1 MYLQLGFDIFISFAR
16 KTKKWHHEVPE
27 RFAGKACKYVRL
39 LHPRGAIFNIG
50 TPDKLTQRG
59 NMPKVIQNNNTNR
72 SNPDSS
78 SSGPKSFN
86 FVLRRGLKKTKEF
99 LDLFPFLRILFPRRS
114 STFSDDNSFRNSIS
128 RGKHF
133 RLAAL
138 FSGFGL
144 VFLFTLTFS
153 PLQSPVSPTEAATGT
168 AQDST
173 LTLDVTS
180 ASAVVD
186 INVVD
191 SAGTFSSSDK
201 TTSDKNSNIAFS
213 ITTNNFSGYTLSIAG
228 ADDTGL
234 MNDEEAENSLS
245 SIPTMLTEDAFS
257 NAANTM
263 YNGMWGYKPSKYNS
277 AVNTN
282 YYPAPT
288 TEESTLDVTA
298 VPNTTANNYTIALGA
313 RTDFTKPSTTYKSS
327 NFIITAVTNPINY
340 SIAYNS
346 NTTDTVNNMPGTQS
360 ASTSATSITLSNNT
374 PTREHYTF
382 NGWCSVKPTTTNGDD
397 VCNGGTVYLSGA
409 VYGIDKTT
417 LNDTTLYAMWN
428 IDKFVQT
435 TQVRYE
441 NADGTWGSYTTVD
454 TKTVNYGSSYSWST
468 SQITDFNSTAYKAG
482 SVSSYTVTADKT
494 NQVSIYRNTFTCK
507 IQSRFQN
514 ADGTYGSYTTR
525 VNETRRYGQT
535 CSWSTANISNFDST
549 TYKAASYTNNNITA
563 NVNQSI
569 NIDRNTFACTARYR
583 LQNADG
589 TYPTTYTSAGTVN
602 SAALYGSTCS
612 YTTNQN
618 TTQYQNKTASA
629 TVTKA
634 TTLSVDVPR
643 ATYACTARYK
653 LQNADGTY
661 PSAFTTV
668 SINSAALYGSTCSYT
683 TAQDTT
689 KYTNQSASATVTGA
703 TTLTVGTSGQVP
715 RKTYKLTVTAGTNTS
730 NATGAGTYRWGQTVA
745 VGVTK
750 ATNTTC
756 VSYATPT
763 WTKTAGTLSSTS
775 GTSVN
780 FTMPT
785 SAATVTATSTA
796 TNNKQTIT
804 LSRSN
809 ATGIKIA
816 GTNYTGTSVKLTCG
830 TYALEGV
837 FASGYEF
844 SKWAITG
851 TDNSLTSTTAA
862 KPTLTVG
869 GAGTLTL
876 TGKTS
881 QVLIQNVTSANC
893 SGTVYDNRGG
903 VSKAYTVAKIGSLCW
918 MTKNLDLPGGTT
930 LTSADSNVSSN
941 YTLPASST
949 SGFSSNTTAYVYN
962 SNSTTC
968 SSSSPCY
975 SYYSYVAAT
984 AGTNPSSG
992 AATADICPKGWRL
1005 PTQAEMQTMAN
1016 SYTTGATMTA
1026 SPFLGVYAGHYY
1038 SSSFG
1043 NGGSNGYYWSSTAY
1057 SSTYAYRL
1065 YFYSS
1070 GSTVSYDYKRLGFS
1084 VRCVAKS

>member
-1 MYLQLGFDIFISFAR
+1 MDNS
-16 KTKKWHHEVPE
+16 
-27 RFAGKACKYVRL
+27 RFW
-39 LHPRGAIFNIG
+39 
-50 TPDKLTQRG
+50 
-59 NMPKVIQNNNTNR
+59 
-72 SNPDSS
+72 
-78 SSGPKSFN
+78 
-86 FVLRRGLKKTKEF
+86 GLKQKKESK
-99 LDLFPFLRILFPRRS
+99 RN
-114 STFSDDNSFRNSIS
+114 FSIRGRNI
-128 RGKHF
+128 RY
-133 RLAAL
+133 AAMGA
-138 FSGFGL
+138 SL
-144 VFLFTLTFS
+144 VLTLLVAGTVS

-360 ASTSATSITLSNNT
+360 ASTSATSITLSSNT

-441 NADGTWGSYTTVD
+441 NADGTWGSYSTVD
-454 TKTVNYGSSYSWST
+454 TKTVNYGSDYSWST
-468 SQITDFNSTAYKAG
+468 SQITDFNSTIYKAAD
-482 SVSSYTVTADKT
+482 VASYTVTAAKT
-494 NQVSIYRNTFTCK
+494 NQVSIYRQTYECK
-507 IQSRFQN
+507 AQ
-514 ADGTYGSYTTR
+514 
-525 VNETRRYGQT
+525 
-535 CSWSTANISNFDST
+535 
-549 TYKAASYTNNNITA
+549 YK
-563 NVNQSI
+563 
-569 NIDRNTFACTARYR
+569 
-583 LQNADG
+583 LQAADG
-589 TYPTTYTSAGTVN
+589 TYPSTYTTVTVN
-602 SAALYGSTCS
+602 SALRYGSTCS
-612 YTTNQN
+612 YTTTQN
-618 TTQYQNKTASA
+618 TAQYTNQTASA
-629 TVTKA
+629 TV
-634 TTLSVDVPR
+634 
-643 ATYACTARYK
+643 
-653 LQNADGTY
+653 N
-661 PSAFTTV
+661 
-668 SINSAALYGSTCSYT
+668 
-683 TAQDTT
+683 
-689 KYTNQSASATVTGA
+689 GA
-703 TTLTVGTSGQVP
+703 TTLTLPNVP

-730 NATGAGTYRWGQTVA
+730 SPTGAGTYRWGQVVT

-756 VSYATPT
+756 ISYATPT
-763 WTKTAGTLSSTS
+763 WAKSTGATGTLSATS
-775 GTSVN
+775 GTSVTY
-780 FTMPT
+780 TMGT
-785 SAATVTATSTA
+785 TADTITATSTKS
-796 TNNKQTIT
+796 NVQQTIT

-1057 SSTYAYRL
+1057 SSANAYYL
-1065 YFYSS
+1065 VFDSS
-1070 GSTVSYDYKRLGFS
+1070 NSGVYDGTKRYGFS